1 MNKAILNADPDDQ
14 ICENLLPASE
24 YELTVVYDGG
34 AVTKFSL
41 NAVNSTINVNLA
53 NLTSNFMKLLDGTS
67 PKSYHY
73 FSTTPLSIGF
83 DFTKT
88 VSISVQT
95 IYKK

>member
-1 MNKAILNADPDDQ
+1 MNKEILNSDPDVQMDD
-14 ICENLLPASE
+14 NLLPASE

-34 AVTKFSL
+34 AVTKFIL
-41 NAVNSTINVNLA
+41 NAVNSTINISLA
-53 NLTSNFMKLLDGTS
+53 NLTSNFIKFLDGTS
-67 PKSYHY
+67 PKSYY
-73 FSTTPLSIGF
+73 FFSTSPLSIGF